1 MRNSANAVIRSSHPV
16 ALIMTS
22 KPNKV
27 THMTSAASII
37 DLTATTAKKSK
48 SNFSAVLVYH
58 FLSFLITDYGKS
70 MLTQTAKTVPS
81 EKALS
86 KCDTLGFL
94 SKFSKTCENPLFEI
108 QGQLIA
114 TKYSLFERKLIRF
127 ISTSLVLH
135 FNCSNVARKYLVPIS
150 YLAPDL

>member
-1 MRNSANAVIRSSHPV
+1 MIRSSHPV

-27 THMTSAASII
+27 THMTSASSII

-58 FLSFLITDYGKS
+58 FLSFLISNTEYGKS
-70 MLTQTAKTVPS
+70 VLTQTTKTVPS

-86 KCDTLGFL
+86 KCDTLDFL
-94 SKFSKTCENPLFEI
+94 S
-108 QGQLIA
+108 
-114 TKYSLFERKLIRF
+114 R
-127 ISTSLVLH
+127 
-135 FNCSNVARKYLVPIS
+135 
-150 YLAPDL
+150 